1 MKTSSVMLSLLAP
14 ALDEVSNGVTLA
26 DAREDGLPLVFV
38 NRAFERVTGYS
49 PAEAL
54 GQNCRFLQGA
64 GTDPRA
70 IEKIRSAVREGEPC
84 HVCLRNYRKD
94 GTAFLNELKILPI
107 RGEDGEL
114 DYFIGIQNDVTSQLL
129 ARALRDSEG
138 GRSLADS
145 DWQVEHLGFTLDL
158 DPPLPTRWGSE
169 IGVLVA
175 DHRGQ
180 IRYANRAAGQVVG
193 VAPRTLESTN
203 VFDHFDADWL
213 SGALRPESQNE
224 HEWLRA
230 RLCGAAR
237 REIRVELSTYRV
249 MPDLS
254 PRLFYVILLRDLLE
268 EG

>member
-1 MKTSSVMLSLLAP
+1 MSTPSVMLPMLAP
-14 ALDEVSNGVTLA
+14 AWDEVSNGVTLA
-26 DAREDGLPLVFV
+26 DAREAGLPLVFV

-54 GQNCRFLQGA
+54 GRNCRFLQGT

-70 IEKIRSAVREGEPC
+70 VEQIRAAIRKGEPC

-94 GTAFLNELKILPI
+94 GTAFLNELKLLPI
-107 RGEDGEL
+107 QGEDGEP
-114 DYFIGIQNDVTSQLL
+114 DYYIGIQNDVTAQLL
-129 ARALRDSEG
+129 ARALRDHDG
-138 GRSLADS
+138 ARSLAAS

-158 DPPLPTRWGSE
+158 DPLLPRRWASE
-169 IGVLVA
+169 VGVLVA

-193 VAPRTLESTN
+193 VAPGALESTN
-203 VFDHFDADWL
+203 VFDHFDADWF
-213 SGALRPESQNE
+213 SEALRPESQHE

-230 RLCGAAR
+230 RLCGAAP
-237 REIRVELSTYRV
+237 REVRVELSTYRV

-254 PRLFYVILLRDLLE
+254 PRLFYVILLRDLP
-268 EG
+268 EGG